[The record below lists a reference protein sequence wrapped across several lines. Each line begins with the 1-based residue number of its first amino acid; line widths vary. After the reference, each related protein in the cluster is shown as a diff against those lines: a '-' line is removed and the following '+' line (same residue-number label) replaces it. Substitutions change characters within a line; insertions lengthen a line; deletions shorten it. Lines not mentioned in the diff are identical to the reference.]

1 MSKHTKQE
9 MQEMEFEEVNNAN
22 YDTVKWEPQPGEFL
36 IGEYVEKKEECGM
49 DNYTFFIIDDGED
62 KYSLL
67 SNTVLNSLFED
78 IVVGTVLK
86 ITYEGMK
93 KSLTGSR
100 EYKAYTIQKAKPVDD
115 EFKAYTIQQ
124 SPWKW
129 KQYKKEVSNDE
140 VCIKQLQS

>member
-22 YDTVKWEPQPGEFL
+22 YDTVKWEPQPEEFL

-100 EYKAYTIQKAKPVDD
+100 EYKAYTIQKAKPVD

-124 SPWKW
+124 SKPVDEFNSRWPWKW
-129 KQYKKEVSNDE
+129 KQYKKRG
-140 VCIKQLQS
+140 K

>member
-67 SNTVLNSLFED
+67 SNTVLNSLFESTQAMGIIPESD
-78 IVVGTVLK
+78 HNTHIIAESIILSIVFKIRRKIKERNTLK
-86 ITYEGMK
+86 NE
-93 KSLTGSR
+93 L
-100 EYKAYTIQKAKPVDD
+100 
-115 EFKAYTIQQ
+115 
-124 SPWKW
+124 
-129 KQYKKEVSNDE
+129 
-140 VCIKQLQS
+140 L